1 MTFALWLFEPLGL
14 VFLITGLLRRL
25 LLLWHTTGLAVG
37 PQLLSLRLCSSSA
50 HVLCQLRK
58 IQSGSCSYQA
68 LSHLQSSCITS
79 MGFPG
84 GSVGKESTCNA
95 GAARDSGL
103 IPGSG
108 RSPGGGRGNPLRYS
122 CLENPMDRGAWQAT
136 VHGVTKSRTRL
147 SDWARITKWA
157 HQVELKSKIKW
168 KESLV
173 TYLDKILP
181 LPYSITFLLHLP
193 LVKHSARWGMVSAQ
207 GTQSILIET
216 DR

>member
-1 MTFALWLFEPLGL
+1 MTFALWLFAPLGL

-25 LLLWHTTGLAVG
+25 LLLWHTGLAVG

-68 LSHLQSSCITS
+68 PSQLQSFCITS

-84 GSVGKESTCNA
+84 GSVGMAMRELQETRVWSL
-95 GAARDSGL
+95 GQED
-103 IPGSG
+103 
-108 RSPGGGRGNPLRYS
+108 SPGGGRGNPLHYS
-122 CLENPMDRGAWQAT
+122 CLENPMDRGAWRAT

-193 LVKHSARWGMVSAQ
+193 LVKHYARWGMFSAQ
-207 GTQSILIET
+207 GTQSILVET